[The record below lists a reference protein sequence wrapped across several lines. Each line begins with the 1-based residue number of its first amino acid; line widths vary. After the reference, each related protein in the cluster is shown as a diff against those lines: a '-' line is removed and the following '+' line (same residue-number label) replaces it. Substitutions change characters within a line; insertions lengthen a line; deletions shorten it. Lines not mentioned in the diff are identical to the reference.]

1 MEIRLNMGEAMIV
14 NGEYGNRIICPIE
27 IGENS
32 YVLPIEVLS
41 LDLPKDIIDLLKSRI
56 VEEAE

>member
-1 MEIRLNMGEAMIV
+1 MIIQLNKDEAQRV
-14 NGEYGNRIICPIE
+14 NGEYENRIISPIE

-41 LDLPKDIIDLLKSRI
+41 LDLPKDIMDLLKSRI